1 MSEQS
6 PPGVETVHD
15 GDQVLAIIVRA
26 SYEADGINF
35 FSPGDFALQ
44 LGHMRRPAGYRIA
57 PHVHHPVQ
65 RNTVGT
71 QEVLFIRKG
80 VVRASFYSENQEL
93 VDTRVVSEGDILLLA
108 AGGHGFDV
116 LEEATIVEVKNGPY
130 LEGADKGRFAPA
142 SPTAH

>member
-1 MSEQS
+1 MSDKS
-6 PPGVETVHD
+6 PAPVETVRD
-15 GDQVLAIIVRA
+15 GEQVLAIIVRG
-26 SYEADGINF
+26 SYDAEGISF
-35 FSPGDFALQ
+35 FSPGDFPLQ

-65 RNTVGT
+65 RNTIGT

-80 VVRASFYSENQEL
+80 IVRVSFYSEAREL
-93 VDTRVVSEGDILLLA
+93 VDSRVVSEGDILLLA

-130 LEGADKGRFAPA
+130 MEGADKGRFEPAPTPA
-142 SPTAH
+142 P